1 MEFYFTTHID
11 GHEKMSAMHLKDYST
26 ITRICQLICSK
37 IPKENNSLLSEAW
50 FVNLFS
56 IIIDFSLTIF
66 FRFHHEKSMVDLL
79 ETASPEP

>member
-1 MEFYFTTHID
+1 MEFYFTTHMILL
-11 GHEKMSAMHLKDYST
+11 GIIKRVLCTLEIT
-26 ITRICQLICSK
+26 ITRIYQYCKRIYIIHFLVQHDLWICFQ
-37 IPKENNSLLSEAW
+37 I
-50 FVNLFS
+50 